1 MLKKR
6 CGSVVA
12 GATAIASHPIC
23 RVCAGLGHLH
33 HPFTA
38 ELVDRFVEEHPS
50 LTKGQV
56 AYAHAAAKFE
66 VLRAADLEVDER
78 CDNPGG
84 GVERGSQIVI
94 HQWLGEGSEE
104 RVHLARKTWKDR
116 SQKSLQRIAG
126 SRSMLRRTENIC

>member
-1 MLKKR
+1 M
-6 CGSVVA
+6 VA
-12 GATAIASHPIC
+12 GATATASHPIC

-104 RVHLARKTWKDR
+104 RVHLARKR
-116 SQKSLQRIAG
+116 GRIGA
-126 SRSMLRRTENIC
+126 RNAYRELRVRVRCFVGRENIC